1 MSLANAVA
9 IPCVTNDHDYHNN
22 DNERTC
28 SNHDYFLGHDFLV
41 KKDIL
46 LYAMFKMTVP
56 KN

>member
-28 SNHDYFLGHDFLV
+28 SNHDYFLGHGFLV

-46 LYAMFKMTVP
+46 LFAMFKMTVP
-56 KN
+56 K